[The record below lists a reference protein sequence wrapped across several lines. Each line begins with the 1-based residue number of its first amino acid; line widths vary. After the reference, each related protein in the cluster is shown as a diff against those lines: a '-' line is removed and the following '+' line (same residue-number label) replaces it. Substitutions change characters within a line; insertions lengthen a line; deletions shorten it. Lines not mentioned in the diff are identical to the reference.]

1 MKFLADMGVSS
12 STVEWLKSNGFE
24 AKHLREEELQKLPDK
39 DIFSKAQKEGRV
51 ILTFDLD
58 FGEIAALAG
67 TMLPSVIIF
76 RLQDQTP
83 RNVNRLLKQILDNTK
98 EELKQGAIISAN
110 EKRFRVRRL
119 PIQSE

>member
-1 MKFLADMGVSS
+1 MGVSS
-12 STVEWLKSNGFE
+12 STVEWLKSSGFE
-24 AKHLREEELQKLPDK
+24 AKHLREEGLQKLPDK

-110 EKRFRVRRL
+110 EQRFRVRRL

>member
-1 MKFLADMGVSS
+1 
-12 STVEWLKSNGFE
+12 
-24 AKHLREEELQKLPDK
+24 
-39 DIFSKAQKEGRV
+39 
-51 ILTFDLD
+51 
-58 FGEIAALAG
+58 
-67 TMLPSVIIF
+67 MLPIVIIF

-83 RNVNRLLKQILDNTK
+83 QNVNRLLKQILDNTK